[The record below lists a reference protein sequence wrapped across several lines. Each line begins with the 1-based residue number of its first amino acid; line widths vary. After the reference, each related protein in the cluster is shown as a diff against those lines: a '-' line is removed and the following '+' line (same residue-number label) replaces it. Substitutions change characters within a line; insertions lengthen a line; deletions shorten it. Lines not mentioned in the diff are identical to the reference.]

1 MNFRN
6 SGMIKG
12 SLGAIAVASMLLSAN
27 QAFAEPSH
35 GIAMRGQPLLPADYT
50 HFDYANPD
58 APKGGTLV
66 YGVTG
71 SFDDLNPFD
80 SKSIRTGARGIWD
93 PIFGNLVYEPL
104 LKRNKNEPFTL
115 YGQLAEKVEMSEDR
129 KWIEF
134 YLNPKAAFSD
144 GKPVTVADVLFTYEL
159 LREKGRPPYSS
170 RVKQTSKIEQTGEH
184 SFKITFNEK
193 ASRETPMLFG
203 LMPVLPKHAIDVD
216 EFGKSTLVP
225 PVGSGPYVISEVKP
239 GEQIT
244 YTKNPNYWG
253 NDIPSQRG
261 FHNFETVRVDYYRGG
276 NAQFEGFKK
285 GLFDVY
291 QENSP
296 SKWRTAYDFSAAND
310 GRVERETFKRRTP
323 SGMLGFVFNT
333 RRDKLKNV
341 KVRQALASLFDFE
354 WANANLFYGAY
365 VRTSSY
371 WQESN
376 LSSFG
381 QPASENEK
389 AFLAQFPN
397 SVAPEVLDGTY
408 KAPVADGSGRDRK
421 VLRNALKQLKAEGFT
436 FENGKMMTPS
446 GKPFQLEFLIAG
458 GAGLSGQ
465 DIERLS
471 LAYKRS
477 AARLGIGVDVRLV
490 DDSQYQARKGSFDYD
505 ITINVYSSSLSPGA
519 EQFWRWGSASK
530 DEEGSFNF
538 AGVAEPA
545 IDAAIKKL
553 LSATSE
559 EEFQDAV
566 RTYDRLLISG
576 HYVIPLYH
584 QPEIFLARWK
594 RVNRPDNNPLY
605 GPQFPTWWHEDA
617 KQ

>member
-1 MNFRN
+1 MYFKN
-6 SGMIKG
+6 SGALRRSI
-12 SLGAIAVASMLLSAN
+12 LAIAAGTVMLSTSGAV
-27 QAFAEPSH
+27 AEPSH
-35 GIAMRGQPLLPADYT
+35 GIAMRGAPLLPAEYT

-58 APKGGTLV
+58 APQGGTLV

-80 SKSIRTGARGIWD
+80 AKSIRTGARGIWD

-115 YGQLAEKVEMSEDR
+115 YGQLAERVEMSDDR

-159 LREKGRPPYSS
+159 LREKGRPPYST

-203 LMPVLPKHAIDVD
+203 LMPVLPKHAIDVT

-225 PVGSGPYVISEVKP
+225 PIGSGPYVISEVKP
-239 GEQIT
+239 GERIT

-253 NDIPSQRG
+253 NDIPSQKG

-296 SKWRTAYDFSAAND
+296 SKWRTAYDFSAASD

-333 RRDKLKNV
+333 RREKLKSA
-341 KVRQALASLFDFE
+341 KVRQALASIFDFE
-354 WANANLFYGAY
+354 WANENLFFGAY

-376 LSSFG
+376 LSSLG
-381 QPASENEK
+381 QAASEGEK
-389 AFLAQFPN
+389 AFLAKYPN

-408 KAPVADGSGRDRK
+408 TAPVANGTGRDRK
-421 VLRNALKQLKAEGFT
+421 ILRNALKMLKAEGFT
-436 FENGKMMTPS
+436 LKAGKMLAS
-446 GKPFQLEFLIAG
+446 DGQPFQLEFLISG
-458 GAGLSGQ
+458 GSGLSGQ

-477 AARLGIGVDVRLV
+477 AARLGIAIEVRLV
-490 DDSQYQARKGSFDYD
+490 DDSQYQARKGAFDYD
-505 ITINVYSSSLSPGA
+505 VTINVYSSSLSPGA
-519 EQFWRWGSASK
+519 EQFGRWGSASK
-530 DEEGSFNF
+530 NIEGSFNF

-545 IDAAIKKL
+545 IDAAIDKL
-553 LSATSE
+553 LAATSE

-576 HYVIPLYH
+576 HYAIPLYH
-584 QPEIFLARWK
+584 QPDIYLARWK
-594 RVNRPDNNPLY
+594 RINRPDNNPLY
-605 GPQFPTWWHEDA
+605 GPQFPTWWHED
-617 KQ
+617 KK